1 MTMNKERILPSLPPS
16 LRKRIAWLAAGLMGL
31 ILLAVNV
38 GVYRGTIDFYFTG
51 VLVLAW
57 INIILAVSLN
67 LINGFTG
74 QFSLG
79 HAGFMA
85 VGAYVSGLL
94 TIHLNWPFPI
104 VLLIA
109 ALVSAVLGFV
119 IGLPT
124 LRLRGDYLAIAT
136 LGFGE
141 IVRVVLLN
149 LDITGG
155 PRGLGGIFPKT
166 TFFSAEIVA
175 VLTILVLANIVRS
188 SHGRAFVAV
197 REDEIAA
204 EAMGVDTTM
213 YKVLAFSIG
222 AAFAGVAGGLFA
234 HHQMFIDP
242 RSFTFQRSIEILVM
256 VVLGGLGSITGSI
269 IAAVVLTILPEALR
283 GMAEYRMIV
292 YALLLIGLMLV
303 RPQGLFGTRELGDFL
318 GIQRVRWGKAEQRAA
333 GVLRSHGGEG
343 K

>member
-1 MTMNKERILPSLPPS
+1 MV
-16 LRKRIAWLAAGLMGL
+16 WLGGGLAGAA
-31 ILLAVNV
+31 LLALNV
-38 GVYRGTIDFYFTG
+38 GVYLGTIDFYFTG
-51 VLVLAW
+51 VLVIAW
-57 INIILAVSLN
+57 INVILAVSLN

-85 VGAYVSGLL
+85 VGAYASGLL
-94 TIHLNWPFPI
+94 TIYLDWPFPI
-104 VLLIA
+104 VLVIAGLIS
-109 ALVSAVLGFV
+109 ALIGLL

-149 LDITGG
+149 LKITGG
-155 PRGLGGIFPKT
+155 PRGLGGIAPKT
-166 TFFSAEIVA
+166 TFFSAEVIA
-175 VLTILVLANIVRS
+175 VLTVLVISNIIRS
-188 SHGRAFVAV
+188 SHGRAFVAI

-204 EAMGVDTTM
+204 EAMGIDTTR
-213 YKVLAFSIG
+213 YKVLAFSVG
-222 AAFAGVAGGLFA
+222 AAFAGIAGGLFA

-269 IAAVVLTILPEALR
+269 VAAVVLTILPEALR
-283 GMAEYRMIV
+283 GMAQYRMIV
-292 YALLLIGLMLV
+292 YSLLLIGLMLV
-303 RPQGLFGTRELGDFL
+303 RPQGLFGTKELRDLL
-318 GIQRVRWGKAEQRAA
+318 GGRA
-333 GVLRSHGGEG
+333 LSNDGGEA

>member
-1 MTMNKERILPSLPPS
+1 MRKESILPLSGFS
-16 LRKRIAWLAAGLMGL
+16 LRQKLTWLAAVLMGL
-31 ILLAVNV
+31 MLVAVNV
-38 GVYRGTIDFYFTG
+38 GVYRGTVDFYFTG
-51 VLVLAW
+51 VLVVAW
-57 INIILAVSLN
+57 INVILAVSLN

-85 VGAYVSGLL
+85 VGAYVSALL
-94 TIHLNWPFPI
+94 TIHLNWPFPV
-104 VLLIA
+104 VLLLGALVA
-109 ALVSAVLGFV
+109 ALLGFF

-166 TFFSAEIVA
+166 TFFSAEVLA
-175 VLTILVLANIVRS
+175 ALTIIVIGNIIRS
-188 SHGRAFVAV
+188 SHGRAFIAV

-204 EAMGVDTTM
+204 EAMGIDTTR
-213 YKVLAFSIG
+213 YKVLAFAIG
-222 AAFAGVAGGLFA
+222 AAFAGLAGGLFA

-256 VVLGGLGSITGSI
+256 VVLGGLGSITGSV
-269 IAAVVLTILPEALR
+269 IAAFVLTILPEALR

-303 RPQGLFGTRELGDFL
+303 RPQGLLGTKELRDIL
-318 GIQRVRWGKAEQRAA
+318 GIDRVRWLKAEQPAA
-333 GVLRSHGGEG
+333 GALKSHGGDG
-343 K
+343 R

>member
-1 MTMNKERILPSLPPS
+1 M
-16 LRKRIAWLAAGLMGL
+16 KRGKAVDWSSPRWRRVVWLAGGLAVAA
-31 ILLAVNV
+31 LLAVNI
-38 GVYRGTIDFYFTG
+38 GVFTGAIDFYFSG
-51 VLVLAW
+51 ILVIAW
-57 INIILAVSLN
+57 INVILAVSLN

-85 VGAYVSGLL
+85 VGAYASGLL
-94 TIHLNWPFPI
+94 TIYLDWPFPI
-104 VLLIA
+104 VLIIAGLIS
-109 ALVSAVLGFV
+109 ALIGLL

-149 LDITGG
+149 LRITGG
-155 PRGLGGIFPKT
+155 PRGLGGIAPKT
-166 TFFSAEIVA
+166 TFFSAEVVA
-175 VLTILVLANIVRS
+175 IITVLVISNIIRS
-188 SHGRAFVAV
+188 SHGRALVAI

-204 EAMGVDTTM
+204 EAMGIDTTK
-213 YKVLAFSIG
+213 YKVLAFSVG
-222 AAFAGVAGGLFA
+222 AAFAGIAGGLFA

-269 IAAVVLTILPEALR
+269 VAAVVLTILPEALR
-283 GMAEYRMIV
+283 GMAQYRMIV
-292 YALLLIGLMLV
+292 YSLLLIGLMLV
-303 RPQGLFGTRELGDFL
+303 RPQGLFGTKELRDLL
-318 GIQRVRWGKAEQRAA
+318 GGRA
-333 GVLRSHGGEG
+333 LSNDGGEA

>member
-1 MTMNKERILPSLPPS
+1 MKN
-16 LRKRIAWLAAGLMGL
+16 AARVATV
-31 ILLAVNV
+31 LAVIGLVLMNF
-38 GVYRGTIDFYFTG
+38 GVYTGAIDFYFTG
-51 VLVLAW
+51 ILVVVW
-57 INIILAVSLN
+57 INVILAVSLN

-85 VGAYVSGLL
+85 VGAYTSALL
-94 TIHLNWPFPI
+94 TIYTGWPFTI

-109 ALVSAVLGFV
+109 GIVSALIGLL

-141 IVRVVLLN
+141 IVRVVILN
-149 LDITGG
+149 LKITGG
-155 PRGLGGIFPKT
+155 PRGLGGIAPKT
-166 TFFSAEIVA
+166 SFFSAELVA
-175 VLTILVLANIVRS
+175 ILTVIIFANMIRS
-188 SHGRAFVAV
+188 SHGRAFVAI

-204 EAMGVDTTM
+204 EAMGIDTTR
-213 YKVLAFSIG
+213 YKVLAFSVG
-222 AAFAGVAGGLFA
+222 AAFAGIAGGLFA

-256 VVLGGLGSITGSI
+256 VVFGGLGSITGSI
-269 IAAVVLTILPEALR
+269 VAAGALTILPEALR
-283 GMAEYRMIV
+283 GIAQYRMVV

-303 RPQGLFGTRELGDFL
+303 RPQGLFGTRELSDLL
-318 GIQRVRWGKAEQRAA
+318 GRESSKTKPSQMSKGQVVRGN
-333 GVLRSHGGEG
+333 GGEG
-343 K
+343 R

>member
-1 MTMNKERILPSLPPS
+1 VDWSSPRW
-16 LRKRIAWLAAGLMGL
+16 RRVVWLAGGLAVAA
-31 ILLAVNV
+31 LLAVNI
-38 GVYRGTIDFYFTG
+38 GVFTGAIDFYFSG
-51 VLVLAW
+51 ILVIAW
-57 INIILAVSLN
+57 INVILAVSLN

-85 VGAYVSGLL
+85 VGAYASGLL
-94 TIHLNWPFPI
+94 TIYLDWPFPI
-104 VLLIA
+104 VLIIAGLIS
-109 ALVSAVLGFV
+109 ALIGLL

-149 LDITGG
+149 LRITGG
-155 PRGLGGIFPKT
+155 PRGLGGIAPKT
-166 TFFSAEIVA
+166 TFFSAEVVA
-175 VLTILVLANIVRS
+175 IITVVVISNIIRS
-188 SHGRAFVAV
+188 SHGRALVAI

-204 EAMGVDTTM
+204 EAMGIDTTK
-213 YKVLAFSIG
+213 YKVLAFSVG
-222 AAFAGVAGGLFA
+222 AAFAGIAGGLFA

-269 IAAVVLTILPEALR
+269 VAAVVLTILPEALR
-283 GMAEYRMIV
+283 GMAQYRMIV
-292 YALLLIGLMLV
+292 YSLLLIGLMLV
-303 RPQGLFGTRELGDFL
+303 RPQGLFGTKELRDLL
-318 GIQRVRWGKAEQRAA
+318 GGRA
-333 GVLRSHGGEG
+333 LSNDGGEA

>member
-1 MTMNKERILPSLPPS
+1 MFTFSGSS
-16 LRKRIAWLAAGLMGL
+16 LRQKLSWLAAGLVGL
-31 ILLAVNV
+31 ILLAVNI
-38 GVYRGTIDFYFTG
+38 GVYRGTVDFYFSG
-51 VLVLAW
+51 VLVVAL
-57 INIILAVSLN
+57 INVILAVSLN

-85 VGAYVSGLL
+85 VGAYVSSLL
-94 TIHLNWPFPI
+94 TIYLDWPFPV

-109 ALVSAVLGFV
+109 ALVSALLGFV

-124 LRLRGDYLAIAT
+124 LRLKGDYLAIAT

-166 TFFSAEIVA
+166 TFFSAELVA
-175 VLTILVLANIVRS
+175 LLTIIVIGNIIRS

-204 EAMGVDTTM
+204 EAMGIDTTL

-303 RPQGLFGTRELGDFL
+303 RPQGLFGTKEIGDFL
-318 GIQRVRWGKAEQRAA
+318 GIERVRWAKAKSQQPAA
-333 GVLRSHGGEG
+333 GVLKSHGGDG
-343 K
+343 R

>member
-1 MTMNKERILPSLPPS
+1 MKKERILPSSGPS
-16 LRKRIAWLAAGLMGL
+16 LRQKLSWLATGLVVL
-31 ILLAVNV
+31 ILLAVNI
-38 GVYRGTIDFYFTG
+38 GVYRGAIDFYFSG
-51 VLVLAW
+51 VLVIAW
-57 INIILAVSLN
+57 INVILAVSLN

-94 TIHLNWPFPI
+94 TIHLDWPFPI
-104 VLLIA
+104 VLVAA
-109 ALVSAVLGFV
+109 ALVSALLGFV

-166 TFFSAEIVA
+166 TFFSAELVA
-175 VLTILVLANIVRS
+175 ILTIIVIWNIIRS

-204 EAMGVDTTM
+204 EAMGIDTTL

-303 RPQGLFGTRELGDFL
+303 RPQGLFGTKELGDFL
-318 GIQRVRWGKAEQRAA
+318 GIARVRWIKARQPAA
-333 GVLRSHGGEG
+333 GVLKSHGGDG
-343 K
+343 R

>member
-1 MTMNKERILPSLPPS
+1 MKREAAADYPSPWW
-16 LRKRIAWLAAGLMGL
+16 RRRGVAWLAVCLTGVG
-31 ILLAVNV
+31 LLAVNV
-38 GVYRGTIDFYFTG
+38 GVYQGTIDFYLTG
-51 VLVLAW
+51 ILVIAW
-57 INIILAVSLN
+57 INVILAVSLN

-94 TIHLNWPFPI
+94 TVYLDWPFPV
-104 VLLIA
+104 VLIIAGLSSALIG
-109 ALVSAVLGFV
+109 VL

-149 LDITGG
+149 LKTTGG
-155 PRGLGGIFPKT
+155 PRGLGGIAPKT
-166 TFFSAEIVA
+166 SFFSAEAVTIV
-175 VLTILVLANIVRS
+175 TIIVISNLIRS
-188 SHGRAFVAV
+188 SHGRALVAI

-204 EAMGVDTTM
+204 EAMGIDTTK

-222 AAFAGVAGGLFA
+222 AAFAGVAGCLFA

-269 IAAVVLTILPEALR
+269 VSAIILTILPEALR
-283 GMAEYRMIV
+283 GMAQYRMIV
-292 YALLLIGLMLV
+292 YSLLLIGLMLV
-303 RPQGLFGTRELGDFL
+303 RPQGLFGTKELRDFL
-318 GIQRVRWGKAEQRAA
+318 GTGSAGELPGKSRGRAL
-333 GVLRSHGGEG
+333 GGKGGEG
-343 K
+343 R

>member
-1 MTMNKERILPSLPPS
+1 MV
-16 LRKRIAWLAAGLMGL
+16 WLGGGLAGAA
-31 ILLAVNV
+31 LLALNV
-38 GVYRGTIDFYFTG
+38 GVYLGTIDFYFTG
-51 VLVLAW
+51 VLVIAW
-57 INIILAVSLN
+57 INVILAVSLN

-85 VGAYVSGLL
+85 VGAYASGLL
-94 TIHLNWPFPI
+94 TIYLDWPFPI
-104 VLLIA
+104 VLVIAGLIS
-109 ALVSAVLGFV
+109 ALIGLL

-149 LDITGG
+149 LKITGG
-155 PRGLGGIFPKT
+155 PRGLGGIAPKT
-166 TFFSAEIVA
+166 TFFSAEVIA
-175 VLTILVLANIVRS
+175 VLTVLVISNIIRS
-188 SHGRAFVAV
+188 SHGRAFVAI

-204 EAMGVDTTM
+204 EAMGIDTTR
-213 YKVLAFSIG
+213 YKVLAFSVG
-222 AAFAGVAGGLFA
+222 AAFAGIAGGLFA

-269 IAAVVLTILPEALR
+269 VAAVGLTILPEALR
-283 GMAEYRMIV
+283 GMAQYRMIV
-292 YALLLIGLMLV
+292 YSLLLIGLMLV
-303 RPQGLFGTRELGDFL
+303 RPQGLFGTQELGDLLSRSSIGKSPKESLERAL
-318 GIQRVRWGKAEQRAA
+318 GNN
-333 GVLRSHGGEG
+333 GGEA

>member
-1 MTMNKERILPSLPPS
+1 MKN
-16 LRKRIAWLAAGLMGL
+16 AARVATV
-31 ILLAVNV
+31 LAVIGLVLMNF
-38 GVYRGTIDFYFTG
+38 GVYTGAIDFYFTG
-51 VLVLAW
+51 ILVVVW
-57 INIILAVSLN
+57 INVILAVSLN

-85 VGAYVSGLL
+85 VGAYTSALL
-94 TIHLNWPFPI
+94 TIYTGWPFTI

-109 ALVSAVLGFV
+109 GIVSALIGLL

-141 IVRVVLLN
+141 IVRVVILN
-149 LDITGG
+149 LKITGG
-155 PRGLGGIFPKT
+155 PRGLGGIAPKT
-166 TFFSAEIVA
+166 SFFSAELVA
-175 VLTILVLANIVRS
+175 ILTVIIFVNMIRS
-188 SHGRAFVAV
+188 SHGRAFVAI

-204 EAMGVDTTM
+204 EAMGIDTTR
-213 YKVLAFSIG
+213 YKVLAFSVG
-222 AAFAGVAGGLFA
+222 AAFAGIAGGLFA

-256 VVLGGLGSITGSI
+256 VVFGGLGSITGSI
-269 IAAVVLTILPEALR
+269 VAAGALTILPEALR
-283 GMAEYRMIV
+283 GIAQYRMVV

-303 RPQGLFGTRELGDFL
+303 RPQGLFGTRELSDLL
-318 GIQRVRWGKAEQRAA
+318 GRGSSETKPSQMSRGQVVRGN
-333 GVLRSHGGEG
+333 GGEG
-343 K
+343 R

>member
-1 MTMNKERILPSLPPS
+1 MDWSSPRW
-16 LRKRIAWLAAGLMGL
+16 RRVVWLAGGLAVAA
-31 ILLAVNV
+31 LLAVNI
-38 GVYRGTIDFYFTG
+38 GVFTGAIDFYFSG
-51 VLVLAW
+51 ILVIAW
-57 INIILAVSLN
+57 INVILAVSLN

-85 VGAYVSGLL
+85 VGAYASGLL
-94 TIHLNWPFPI
+94 TIYLDWPFPI
-104 VLLIA
+104 VLIIAGLIS
-109 ALVSAVLGFV
+109 ALIGLL

-149 LDITGG
+149 LRITGG
-155 PRGLGGIFPKT
+155 PRGLGGIAPKT
-166 TFFSAEIVA
+166 TFFSAEVVA
-175 VLTILVLANIVRS
+175 IITVLVISNIIRS
-188 SHGRAFVAV
+188 SHGRALVAI

-204 EAMGVDTTM
+204 EAMGIDTTK
-213 YKVLAFSIG
+213 YKVLAFSVG
-222 AAFAGVAGGLFA
+222 AAFAGIAGGLFA

-269 IAAVVLTILPEALR
+269 VAAVVLTILPEALR
-283 GMAEYRMIV
+283 GMAQYRMIV
-292 YALLLIGLMLV
+292 YSLLLIGLMLV
-303 RPQGLFGTRELGDFL
+303 RPQGLFGTKELRDLL
-318 GIQRVRWGKAEQRAA
+318 GGRA
-333 GVLRSHGGEG
+333 LSNDGGEA

>member
-1 MTMNKERILPSLPPS
+1 MEWFSLKGS
-16 LRKRIAWLAAGLMGL
+16 RQVVAWLVVSL
-31 ILLAVNV
+31 IVVGLLAVNV
-38 GVYRGTIDFYFTG
+38 GVYRGTVDFYFTG
-51 VLVLAW
+51 VLVIAW
-57 INIILAVSLN
+57 INVILAVSLN

-94 TIHLNWPFPI
+94 TIYLDWPFLV
-104 VLLIA
+104 VLLVA
-109 ALVSAVLGFV
+109 SVVSALIGFL

-149 LDITGG
+149 LKITGG
-155 PRGLGGIFPKT
+155 PRGLGGIAPKT
-166 TFFSAEIVA
+166 SFFWAEAAAITTVIV
-175 VLTILVLANIVRS
+175 ISNIIRS
-188 SHGRAFVAV
+188 SHGRALVGI

-204 EAMGVDTTM
+204 EAMGIDTTK
-213 YKVLAFSIG
+213 YKVLAFSVG

-242 RSFTFQRSIEILVM
+242 GSFTFQRSIETLVM

-269 IAAVVLTILPEALR
+269 VAAIVLTMLPEALR
-283 GMAEYRMIV
+283 GLAQYRMIV
-292 YALLLIGLMLV
+292 YALLLIGLMLI
-303 RPQGLFGTRELGDFL
+303 RPQGLFGTKELLDF
-318 GIQRVRWGKAEQRAA
+318 VGKGAVDDLSKSSSGKVA
-333 GVLRSHGGEG
+333 GTSGGEVG
-343 K
+343 

>member
-1 MTMNKERILPSLPPS
+1 MKKERTLPSFGTS
-16 LRKRIAWLAAGLMGL
+16 LRQKLTWLATGLVGL
-31 ILLAVNV
+31 LLLAVNI
-38 GVYRGTIDFYFTG
+38 GVYRGTIDFYFSG
-51 VLVLAW
+51 VLVVAW
-57 INIILAVSLN
+57 INVILAVSLN

-85 VGAYVSGLL
+85 VGAYVSSLL
-94 TIHLNWPFPI
+94 TIHLNWPFPV
-104 VLLIA
+104 VLMIA
-109 ALVSAVLGFV
+109 ALVAAVLGFV

-166 TFFSAEIVA
+166 TFFSAELVA
-175 VLTILVLANIVRS
+175 VLTIVVIGNIIRS
-188 SHGRAFVAV
+188 SHGRAFIAV

-204 EAMGVDTTM
+204 EAMGIDTTV
-213 YKVLAFSIG
+213 YKVLAFTIG

-269 IAAVVLTILPEALR
+269 IAAIVLTILPEALR

-292 YALLLIGLMLV
+292 YAILLIGLMLV
-303 RPQGLFGTRELGDFL
+303 RPQGLFGTRELRDFL
-318 GIQRVRWGKAEQRAA
+318 GIERVRWVKAQQPAA
-333 GVLRSHGGEG
+333 GVLKSHGGDG
-343 K
+343 R

>member
-1 MTMNKERILPSLPPS
+1 MRGEMAVRRFGPYRQTL
-16 LRKRIAWLAAGLMGL
+16 AWVVAVLAAVG
-31 ILLAVNV
+31 LLAVNV
-38 GVYRGTIDFYFTG
+38 GVYNGMIDFYLTG
-51 VLVLAW
+51 VLVIAW

-94 TIHLNWPFPI
+94 TILLNWPFPV
-104 VLLIA
+104 VLIIAGLIS
-109 ALVSAVLGFV
+109 ALIGLF

-141 IVRVVLLN
+141 IVRVILLN
-149 LDITGG
+149 LKITGG
-155 PRGLGGIFPKT
+155 PRGLGGIAPKT

-175 VLTILVLANIVRS
+175 LITIIIITNIVRS
-188 SHGRAFVAV
+188 SHGRALVAI
-197 REDEIAA
+197 REDEMAA
-204 EAMGVDTTM
+204 EAMGINTTR
-213 YKVLAFSIG
+213 YKVMAFSIG
-222 AAFAGVAGGLFA
+222 AAFAGIAGALFA

-242 RSFTFQRSIEILVM
+242 RSFTFQRSIEILVI

-269 IAAVVLTILPEALR
+269 VAAIVLTILPEALR
-283 GMAEYRMIV
+283 GMAQYRMVV
-292 YALLLIGLMLV
+292 YSLLLIGLMLI
-303 RPQGLFGTRELGDFL
+303 RPQGLFGTKELQDFL
-318 GIQRVRWGKAEQRAA
+318 GYGITKALPKGSARQVA
-333 GVLRSHGGEG
+333 SNNGGG
-343 K
+343 DR